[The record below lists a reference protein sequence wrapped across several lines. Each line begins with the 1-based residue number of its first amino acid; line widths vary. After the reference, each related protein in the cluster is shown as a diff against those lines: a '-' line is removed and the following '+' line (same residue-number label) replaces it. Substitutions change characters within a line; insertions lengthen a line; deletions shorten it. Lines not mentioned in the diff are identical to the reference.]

1 MTAKQ
6 AEVWS
11 LYKSGH
17 RVVDIAR
24 ITGRSKGNVS
34 DTIKLIKT
42 RMQNPPVKKSVTCPH
57 SASCFTCPLK
67 DCAIEACMAPM
78 VNII

>member
-1 MTAKQ
+1 MARYARCGGGDSMTAKQ

-42 RMQNPPVKKSVTCPH
+42 RMQNPPIKNLSRVRILQA
-57 SASCFTCPLK
+57 ASP
-67 DCAIEACMAPM
+67 
-78 VNII
+78 VH